1 MPCHLDLDSR
11 SGVRQLE
18 GNLTPPVQVGA
29 GGSDPELP
37 ADTQQRALG
46 RTGLGAREGL
56 MNSLSITNHVAS
68 PWVLNQP
75 KASPGGAVSYLKLLK
90 LPPSLYKPFKL
101 IDLMLPLP
109 LYN

>member
-1 MPCHLDLDSR
+1 
-11 SGVRQLE
+11 
-18 GNLTPPVQVGA
+18 
-29 GGSDPELP
+29 
-37 ADTQQRALG
+37 
-46 RTGLGAREGL
+46 
-56 MNSLSITNHVAS
+56 MNSLSITNHITS